1 MIWFYSEVGFCV
13 SQSKIG
19 EFSDTSFYDCQ
30 IAIQN
35 YVQFYSYFT
44 ITRNNTIRW
53 KDQDIYIVYT
63 CICVPQRRTEEKAD
77 SYTMLE
83 LTELQLLWI
92 ITGMT
97 FSPTFSL
104 MKQWKCI
111 VVVEEE
117 LRTFL
122 QMMFLLRHLY
132 SIFLLICMKWIEGY
146 VVVFKLSCYLYRLP
160 LKLKLHNKPWLL
172 LYWYAY
178 KL

>member
-1 MIWFYSEVGFCV
+1 VIRFYSEVGCCV

-35 YVQFYSYFT
+35 YVQLYSYFT
-44 ITRNNTIRW
+44 MTRKITIRW
-53 KDQDIYIVYT
+53 KEQDIYIVHTY
-63 CICVPQRRTEEKAD
+63 IYVPQRRTEEKAD
-77 SYTMLE
+77 SCTMLE

-92 ITGMT
+92 ITGMS
-97 FSPTFSL
+97 FSQTFSL

-122 QMMFLLRHLY
+122 QIATQEVLAA
-132 SIFLLICMKWIEGY
+132 IFVFNLFGNLHEMK
-146 VVVFKLSCYLYRLP
+146 
-160 LKLKLHNKPWLL
+160 
-172 LYWYAY
+172 
-178 KL
+178 

>member
-1 MIWFYSEVGFCV
+1 MIRFYSEVGCCV

-35 YVQFYSYFT
+35 YVQLYSYFT
-44 ITRNNTIRW
+44 MTRKITIRW
-53 KDQDIYIVYT
+53 KEQDIYIVHTY
-63 CICVPQRRTEEKAD
+63 IYVPQRRTEEKAD
-77 SYTMLE
+77 SCTMLE

-92 ITGMT
+92 ITGMS
-97 FSPTFSL
+97 FSQTFSL

-122 QMMFLLRHLY
+122 QIATQEVLAA
-132 SIFLLICMKWIEGY
+132 IFVFNLFGNLHEMK
-146 VVVFKLSCYLYRLP
+146 
-160 LKLKLHNKPWLL
+160 
-172 LYWYAY
+172 
-178 KL
+178 